1 MSSSTKQKIMDKM
14 RRGYT
19 PVEISPKADL
29 TSTYKNLFKPLVNR
43 KDFNLLFE
51 LFDTNEV
58 ILRAWSFLG
67 LHHILEEN
75 AVYQEERI
83 KKIQEI
89 IFEVLKDER
98 EIVYYGGSNELR
110 TSLRE
115 HHVRRICELDKKLS
129 FEPALEYCSSF
140 EKVTDSVV
148 TDLVVDVI
156 SRYAESDVESLILRL
171 ANNTSI
177 KDFHLKDQMVKAFEN
192 LLKLVQMKK
201 LNEIT
206 ILFKKYLTQIQE
218 NKITDQDFLK
228 NVKSL
233 QENLFRVAA
242 ILGLELEE
250 ETLEFINSLKYP
262 YNSLDVIAKRY
273 KSNEKFISIISNK
286 LNESNNPNFISEI
299 LKAILVMKD
308 KIENWQ
314 QLILKKVKEFQ
325 IVDASLIDN
334 MQESNLINQ
343 DLILELLK
351 QGDEWSLE
359 FIREFFIDK
368 PEILEKWQNVKQE
381 FKKILK
387 MTKEETQDLNTLIK
401 KKELV
406 FKLIIDLE
414 QHDLVPY
421 CLNNFNI
428 LNDENL
434 KKMAIFPILKF
445 GTDSLMLE
453 LKEEMKQDI
462 NMAKF
467 VLNFIESLD
476 RNDWKFFY

>member
-19 PVEISPKADL
+19 PVEQSPKANL
-29 TSTYKNLFKPLVNR
+29 TSTYKNLLKPLINR

-75 AVYQEERI
+75 TVYQEERI
-83 KKIQEI
+83 KKIREI
-89 IFEVLKDER
+89 ILEVLKDER

-129 FEPALEYCSSF
+129 FEPALEYCSAF

-148 TDLVVDVI
+148 TDLVEGVI
-156 SRYAESDVESLILRL
+156 SKYAEFDVESLILRL
-171 ANNTSI
+171 ATNTSV
-177 KDFHLKDQMVKAFEN
+177 KDFHLKDQMVKTFDN
-192 LLKLVQMKK
+192 LSKLVQIQK
-201 LNEIT
+201 LDEIT
-206 ILFKKYLTQIQE
+206 ILFKEYLKQIQE

-233 QENLFRVAA
+233 QENLFRVAS
-242 ILGLELEE
+242 ILGLGLEE

-273 KSNEKFISIISNK
+273 KSNKKFVSIILNK

-325 IVDASLIDN
+325 IVDASLIDD

-343 DLILELLK
+343 DLIIELLK
-351 QGDEWSLE
+351 EGDVWSLE

-368 PEILEKWQNVKQE
+368 PEILEKWQNVKHKFIE
-381 FKKILK
+381 ILK

-434 KKMAIFPILKF
+434 KKIAIFPILKF
-445 GTDSLMLE
+445 GTESLMLE
-453 LKEEMKQDI
+453 LKEQMKQDP

>member
-1 MSSSTKQKIMDKM
+1 MDKM

-58 ILRAWSFLG
+58 VLRAWSFLG

-75 AVYQEERI
+75 IVYQEERI

-89 IFEVLKDER
+89 ILEVLKDER

-115 HHVRRICELDKKLS
+115 HHVRRVCELDKKVS

-148 TDLVVDVI
+148 ADLAEDVI
-156 SRYAESDVESLILRL
+156 SKHAESNVESLILRL
-171 ANNTSI
+171 ATNTSV
-177 KDFHLKDQMVKAFEN
+177 KDFHLKDQMVKTFEN
-192 LLKLVQMKK
+192 LSKSVQIIK

-206 ILFKKYLTQIQE
+206 ILFKEYLKQVKE
-218 NKITDQDFLK
+218 NEITEQDFLK

-242 ILGLELEE
+242 ILGLGLEE

-273 KSNEKFISIISNK
+273 KSNEKFISIISDK

-325 IVDASLIDN
+325 IVDASLIDG

-351 QGDEWSLE
+351 EGDEWSLG

-368 PEILEKWQNVKQE
+368 PESLEKWQN
-381 FKKILK
+381 I
-387 MTKEETQDLNTLIK
+387 KEEFIRILEMTSEETEVLDTLIK

-428 LNDENL
+428 VNDENM

-445 GTDSLMLE
+445 GTESLMLD
-453 LKEEMKQDI
+453 LKGKMKQDP
-462 NMAKF
+462 NLAKF